1 MNIIMIEAL
10 LKAKKITEEQAQE
23 MMKSE
28 KAEKKTQNNSSSNNQ
43 NHKAKTNH
51 QNNGRSN
58 NYNQGVNNR
67 AGNFNNNIKATA
79 PYHFVTLPQAVL
91 TAELADNINNCSIK
105 QDELNGKF
113 KEFIQEKGVNS
124 GYLDLNIE
132 TLTPLFIGG
141 EKTSDSFNVNGTP
154 IIPGSS
160 IRGMIKNIFKIITC
174 GAMRAEED
182 FNDGHLYFRALMAPN
197 KDGATVKKLHDYY
210 VDNMSEKTGDK
221 ITKKTKGGFILRK
234 KGKYYIAPATNTPQE
249 FGGNIKEQPKACF
262 EMFEKDKSANIFTGY
277 ALDRKKP
284 KTKFQ
289 VLSNAKWDDLIEVD
303 EAVIRDYENDKNRK
317 GINLL
322 TDKNTK
328 RDGAAAGF
336 CGLKDVDLIAPCF
349 YVIQDEVVRHFGHG
363 RSYRIPYNQNIGGH
377 IPQNLQT
384 ETIDFADAVFGK
396 KGLWASRLSFE
407 DAVIVQSSGYEDED
421 YSHPLMSPNPTS
433 FQLYLKQDN
442 PNLMKHWDD
451 DVDIRGYKMYW
462 HKNFKIHDWKISP
475 QEKPVKGQEK
485 IRPIK
490 AGNKFRGRIN
500 FNNLTDVEL
509 GALLKVFNLTT
520 ERSIG
525 YKLGKGKPLGLG
537 SVKIKAEL
545 KLMNN
550 KERYGK
556 LFSNNSWVEG
566 LENADKKDYIKNFQE
581 FIDKKLTS
589 TEKSY
594 YELVLSEL
602 MELLDLNQENK
613 FSDWKDKTEYM
624 RIDDDNRRFI
634 RRVPLPTVKEVVKK

>member
-1 MNIIMIEAL
+1 
-10 LKAKKITEEQAQE
+10 
-23 MMKSE
+23 
-28 KAEKKTQNNSSSNNQ
+28 
-43 NHKAKTNH
+43 
-51 QNNGRSN
+51 
-58 NYNQGVNNR
+58 
-67 AGNFNNNIKATA
+67 
-79 PYHFVTLPQAVL
+79 
-91 TAELADNINNCSIK
+91 
-105 QDELNGKF
+105 
-113 KEFIQEKGVNS
+113 
-124 GYLDLNIE
+124 
-132 TLTPLFIGG
+132 
-141 EKTSDSFNVNGTP
+141 
-154 IIPGSS
+154 
-160 IRGMIKNIFKIITC
+160 
-174 GAMRAEED
+174 MRAEED

-262 EMFEKDKSANIFTGY
+262 EMFDKDKSANIFTGY

-289 VLSNAKWDDLIEVD
+289 VLSNAKWDDLIEVND
-303 EAVIRDYENDKNRK
+303 AVIRDYENDKNRK

-322 TDKNTK
+322 TDNNTK
-328 RDGAAAGF
+328 KNGAAAGF

-363 RSYRIPYNQNIGGH
+363 RSYRIPYNQNIGSH

-396 KGLWASRLSFE
+396 KGLWASRLNFE

-462 HKNFKIHDWKISP
+462 HRNFKIHDWKITP
-475 QEKPVKGQEK
+475 PKEKAVKDQEK

-490 AGNKFRGRIN
+490 TGNKFRGRIN

-545 KLMNN
+545 QLMNK
-550 KERYGK
+550 KERYAK

-566 LENADKKDYIKNFQE
+566 LENADKKEYMKKFQD
-581 FIDKKLTS
+581 FIAKKLTS

-602 MELLDLNQENK
+602 MELLDLTQENK

-634 RRVPLPTVKEVVKK
+634 RRVALPTVKEVVKK

>member
-1 MNIIMIEAL
+1 MNIMIEAL

-28 KAEKKTQNNSSSNNQ
+28 KAEKKPQNNSSSNNQ

-67 AGNFNNNIKATA
+67 AENFNNNIKATA
-79 PYHFVTLPQAVL
+79 PYNFVTLPQAVL

-160 IRGMIKNIFKIITC
+160 IRGMVKNIFKIITC

-262 EMFEKDKSANIFTGY
+262 EMFDKDKSANIFTGY

-289 VLSNAKWDDLIEVD
+289 VLSNAKWDDLIEVND
-303 EAVIRDYENDKNRK
+303 AVIRDYENDKNRK

-328 RDGAAAGF
+328 KMVLR
-336 CGLKDVDLIAPCF
+336 P
-349 YVIQDEVVRHFGHG
+349 
-363 RSYRIPYNQNIGGH
+363 
-377 IPQNLQT
+377 
-384 ETIDFADAVFGK
+384 VFVG
-396 KGLWASRLSFE
+396 
-407 DAVIVQSSGYEDED
+407 
-421 YSHPLMSPNPTS
+421 
-433 FQLYLKQDN
+433 
-442 PNLMKHWDD
+442 
-451 DVDIRGYKMYW
+451 
-462 HKNFKIHDWKISP
+462 
-475 QEKPVKGQEK
+475 
-485 IRPIK
+485 
-490 AGNKFRGRIN
+490 
-500 FNNLTDVEL
+500 
-509 GALLKVFNLTT
+509 
-520 ERSIG
+520 
-525 YKLGKGKPLGLG
+525 
-537 SVKIKAEL
+537 
-545 KLMNN
+545 
-550 KERYGK
+550 
-556 LFSNNSWVEG
+556 
-566 LENADKKDYIKNFQE
+566 
-581 FIDKKLTS
+581 
-589 TEKSY
+589 
-594 YELVLSEL
+594 
-602 MELLDLNQENK
+602 
-613 FSDWKDKTEYM
+613 
-624 RIDDDNRRFI
+624 
-634 RRVPLPTVKEVVKK
+634 